1 MLTSSTRPTGPA
13 GFTSEYAEPRPRLAL
28 GDVVLYGGDTPQCLR
43 LKNLFCSELVAA
55 TYQRLGLLPTE
66 PPSNNY
72 TPRDF
77 GAEGKLPLRQ
87 GAALGEEVML
97 HW

>member
-1 MLTSSTRPTGPA
+1 
-13 GFTSEYAEPRPRLAL
+13 
-28 GDVVLYGGDTPQCLR
+28 
-43 LKNLFCSELVAA
+43 VAA
-55 TYQRLGLLPTE
+55 TYQRLGLLPME

-77 GAEGKLPLRQ
+77 GAEGNLPLRE
-87 GAALGEEVML
+87 GAALGDEVMI